1 MKPLKQVAQAYLA
14 VREADGKLQAGEPD
28 AAAGEYRRAMEL
40 TRTIP
45 QEEVFEHDGF
55 DAMCNAGLAEALAA
69 LGEYPAALEA
79 ADGALRYFGRR
90 GELHQEEGKRWIAA
104 VLARGLALA
113 RIDRAHDA
121 LKAFETAREMISE
134 RKGELPG
141 KDEMLAKIEENVAL
155 LRRTMPDEQPGRK
168 GWWEFWS

>member
-14 VREADGKLQAGEPD
+14 VREGDGKLQAGEPEG
-28 AAAGEYRRAMEL
+28 AARAFRRAMEL

-45 QEEVFEHDGF
+45 EEEVFEHDGF
-55 DAMCNAGLAEALAA
+55 DAMCLAGLAEALAS
-69 LGEYPAALEA
+69 LGEYPAALDA

-90 GELHQEEGKRWIAA
+90 GELHQDEGKRWIAA

-113 RIDRAHDA
+113 RSEQAQDA

-141 KDEMLAKIEENVAL
+141 KEDMLVMIEENIGL
-155 LRRTMPDEQPGRK
+155 LRRTMPDEPAGRK